1 MVDTI
6 LTFINGIVLKGN
18 AKSLDVP
25 FWSYFSWK
33 KIVLCD
39 HGTFSPDLDGDL
51 WPRNSILVRLVT
63 FSC

>member
-25 FWSYFSWK
+25 FWSFFFLEENCP
-33 KIVLCD
+33 V
-39 HGTFSPDLDGDL
+39 
-51 WPRNSILVRLVT
+51 
-63 FSC
+63 